1 MVTQNETFTSSV
13 VPYSPDILDDLPID
27 DQLAVEFFATARC
40 ASFKQAARGLNVPV
54 VGLRKRLEKLEEH
67 IGAPVFVYK
76 HNKLALTRTG
86 ERVSHYLC
94 QLFGP
99 DGLGKSGE
107 KEVPRLTIAIT
118 EPVLSD
124 IVNRDL
130 VAYVRDHAEMQLEI
144 HSECTTQMLSEC
156 EVDVGIAF
164 VSPDD
169 EGAFDRHPTYRFE
182 RLGRIGH
189 SLFISSRYSRSVT
202 LPVQSLDLHNF
213 MLVIPWDEEILA
225 GSRKW
230 ASIMAEHQGGT
241 TRVKNYNLS
250 RGLVVGGACIGVL
263 RDYSRKMER
272 NILPV
277 PGFLDDLEEKDV
289 YLVIKTKLA
298 RNPHVLEI
306 RRLIKKSFFDKK
318 DWLVR

>member
-1 MVTQNETFTSSV
+1 M
-13 VPYSPDILDDLPID
+13 
-27 DQLAVEFFATARC
+27 
-40 ASFKQAARGLNVPV
+40 
-54 VGLRKRLEKLEEH
+54 RKRLEKLEEH

-86 ERVSHYLC
+86 ERVSHYLS

-99 DGLGKSGE
+99 DGLGKAGE

-144 HSECTTQMLSEC
+144 HSECTARMLSEC
-156 EVDVGIAF
+156 EVDVGIIF
-164 VSPDD
+164 VTPDD
-169 EGAFDRHPTYRFE
+169 DGELDRNPTYRFE

-202 LPVQSLDLHNF
+202 LPVENVDLHNF
-213 MLVIPWDEEILA
+213 MLVVPWDDEILA
-225 GSRKW
+225 DSQKW

-263 RDYSRKMER
+263 PDYSRKMER
-272 NILPV
+272 NIIPI
-277 PGFLDDLEEKDV
+277 PGFLDDLVEKDI
-289 YLVIKTKLA
+289 YLVIKSTCI
-298 RNPHVLEI
+298 RNPQVLEI

>member
-1 MVTQNETFTSSV
+1 MVTQNETYTSGSV
-13 VPYSPDILDDLPID
+13 SYSPDILDDLPID
-27 DQLAVEFFATARC
+27 DQLALEFFATARC

-86 ERVSHYLC
+86 ERVSHYLS

-99 DGLGKSGE
+99 DGLGKAGE

-144 HSECTTQMLSEC
+144 HSECTARMLSEC
-156 EVDVGIAF
+156 EVDVGIIF
-164 VSPDD
+164 VTPNDD
-169 EGAFDRHPTYRFE
+169 GELDRNPTYRFE

-202 LPVQSLDLHNF
+202 LPVENVDLHNF
-213 MLVIPWDEEILA
+213 MLVVPWDDEILA
-225 GSRKW
+225 DSQKW

-263 RDYSRKMER
+263 PDYSRKMER
-272 NILPV
+272 NIIPI
-277 PGFLDDLEEKDV
+277 PGFLDDLVEKDI
-289 YLVIKTKLA
+289 YLVIKSTCI
-298 RNPHVLEI
+298 RNPQVLEI
-306 RRLIKKSFFDKK
+306 RRLIKKELF
-318 DWLVR
+318 

>member
-1 MVTQNETFTSSV
+1 MVTQNETHTGGAA
-13 VPYSPDILDDLPID
+13 PYSPDILDDLPID
-27 DQLAVEFFATARC
+27 DQLALEFFATARC

-67 IGAPVFVYK
+67 VGAPVFVYK

-86 ERVSHYLC
+86 ERVSQYLC

-99 DGLGKSGE
+99 DGLGKDGE
-107 KEVPRLTIAIT
+107 KEIPRLTLAIT

-144 HSECTTQMLSEC
+144 HSECTPRMLSEG
-156 EVDVGIAF
+156 EVDVGIIF
-164 VSPDD
+164 MSPDD
-169 EGAFDRHPTYRFE
+169 EDVLGRHPDYRFE
-182 RLGRIGH
+182 QLGRIGH
-189 SLFISSRYSRSVT
+189 ALFISSRYSRSVT
-202 LPVQSLDLHNF
+202 LPVHSLDLHNF
-213 MLVIPWDEEILA
+213 MLVVPWDDEILA
-225 GSRKW
+225 GSQKW
-230 ASIMAEHQGGT
+230 ASIVADHQGGT
-241 TRVKNYNLS
+241 TRVKSYNLS

-263 RDYSRKMER
+263 PDYSRKMEK

-289 YLVIKTKLA
+289 YLVIKSNFV
-298 RNPHVLEI
+298 RHPQVLEI
-306 RRLIKKSFFDKK
+306 RRLIKKSFLDKK

>member
-1 MVTQNETFTSSV
+1 MVTQNETYTSGS

-27 DQLAVEFFATARC
+27 DQLALEFFATARC

-67 IGAPVFVYK
+67 VGAPVFVYK

-99 DGLGKSGE
+99 DGLGKDGE
-107 KEVPRLTIAIT
+107 KEIPRLNLAIT

-144 HSECTTQMLSEC
+144 HSECTLRMLSEC
-156 EVDVGIAF
+156 EIDVG
-164 VSPDD
+164 
-169 EGAFDRHPTYRFE
+169 RHPAYRFE
-182 RLGRIGH
+182 QLGRIGH
-189 SLFISSRYSRSVT
+189 ALFISSRYSRSVT

-213 MLVIPWDEEILA
+213 MLVVPWDDEILA
-225 GSRKW
+225 GSRRW
-230 ASIMAEHQGGT
+230 ASVMAEHQGGT
-241 TRVKNYNLS
+241 TRVKSYNLS

-263 RDYSRKMER
+263 PDYSRQMER

-277 PGFLDDLEEKDV
+277 PGFLDDLEDKDV
-289 YLVIKTKLA
+289 YLVIKTKLV
-298 RNPHVLEI
+298 RNPQVLEI

-318 DWLVR
+318 DWFVR

>member
-1 MVTQNETFTSSV
+1 MVTQNETYTSTV

-118 EPVLSD
+118 EPVLND

-130 VAYVRDHAEMQLEI
+130 VAYVRDHAELQRL
-144 HSECTTQMLSEC
+144 
-156 EVDVGIAF
+156 
-164 VSPDD
+164 
-169 EGAFDRHPTYRFE
+169 E
-182 RLGRIGH
+182 RLGRVGH
-189 SLFISSRYSRSVT
+189 ALFISSRYSRSVT
-202 LPVQSLDLHNF
+202 LPVESLDLHNF
-213 MLVIPWDEEILA
+213 MLVVPWDEEILA

-241 TRVKNYNLS
+241 TRVKSYNLS

-263 RDYSRKMER
+263 PDYSRKLER

-289 YLVIKTKLA
+289 YLVIKTKLV
-298 RNPHVLEI
+298 RNPQVLEI

>member
-1 MVTQNETFTSSV
+1 MVTQNETYTSTV

-40 ASFKQAARGLNVPV
+40 ETGCPRAQCASGRPAETLGETGRAHWCSRVCLQTQQACPDPHR
-54 VGLRKRLEKLEEH
+54 R
-67 IGAPVFVYK
+67 
-76 HNKLALTRTG
+76 
-86 ERVSHYLC
+86 RVSHYLC

-118 EPVLSD
+118 EPVLND

-156 EVDVGIAF
+156 EVDVGIAL

-169 EGAFDRHPTYRFE
+169 KGALDRHPTYRFE

-189 SLFISSRYSRSVT
+189 ALFISSRYSRSVT
-202 LPVQSLDLHNF
+202 LPVESLDLHNF
-213 MLVIPWDEEILA
+213 MLVVPWDEEILA

-241 TRVKNYNLS
+241 TRVKSYNLS

-263 RDYSRKMER
+263 PDYSRKLER

-289 YLVIKTKLA
+289 YLVIKTKLV
-298 RNPHVLEI
+298 RNPQVLEI

>member
-1 MVTQNETFTSSV
+1 MVTQNETYTSGS

-27 DQLAVEFFATARC
+27 DQLALEFFATARC
-40 ASFKQAARGLNVPV
+40 ANFKQAARGLNVPV

-67 IGAPVFVYK
+67 IGAPVFVYR

-86 ERVSHYLC
+86 ERVSKYLC
-94 QLFGP
+94 QLFGSG
-99 DGLGKSGE
+99 GLGKAGE

-144 HSECTTQMLSEC
+144 HSECTVRMLAEG

-169 EGAFDRHPTYRFE
+169 EALNRHPMYRFE
-182 RLGRIGH
+182 PLGRIGH
-189 SLFISSRYSRSVT
+189 ALFISSRYSRSVT
-202 LPVQSLDLHNF
+202 LPAESLDLHNF
-213 MLVIPWDEEILA
+213 MLVVPWDDEILA
-225 GSRKW
+225 GSPKW
-230 ASIMAEHQGGT
+230 ATIMAEHQGGT
-241 TRVKNYNLS
+241 TRVKSYNLS

-263 RDYSRKMER
+263 PDYSRKMER

-277 PGFLDDLEEKDV
+277 PGFLDDLEKKHV
-289 YLVIKTKLA
+289 YLVIKTKLV
-298 RNPHVLEI
+298 RNPQALEI

-318 DWLVR
+318 DWLAR

>member
-1 MVTQNETFTSSV
+1 MVTHNETHTSGT

-27 DQLAVEFFATARC
+27 EQLALEFFATARC

-67 IGAPVFVYK
+67 VGAPVFVYK

-86 ERVSHYLC
+86 ERVSQYLC

-99 DGLGKSGE
+99 DGLGKDGE
-107 KEVPRLTIAIT
+107 KEIPKLTLAIT

-144 HSECTTQMLSEC
+144 HSECTLQMLSEG
-156 EVDVGIAF
+156 EVDVGIF
-164 VSPDD
+164 FMSPDD
-169 EGAFDRHPTYRFE
+169 ESALGGQPGYRFE
-182 RLGRIGH
+182 QLGRIGH
-189 SLFISSRYSRSVT
+189 ALFISSRYSRSVT
-202 LPVQSLDLHNF
+202 LPVHSLDLHNF
-213 MLVIPWDEEILA
+213 MLVVPWDDEILA

-230 ASIMAEHQGGT
+230 ESIMADHQGGT
-241 TRVKNYNLS
+241 TRVKSYNLS

-263 RDYSRKMER
+263 PDYSRKMER

-289 YLVIKTKLA
+289 YLVIKSKLV
-298 RNPHVLEI
+298 RHPQVLEI